1 MDGLDYCTIRTE
13 ALQEL
18 VEDSEEGARA
28 SRNFPVEKEIRCLPQ
43 RCKHIILM
51 QHLKASRYNKLSLH
65 RALIIEAFI
74 IKSFRKVGGN
84 RMGGDDGSLGENP
97 RQLTP
102 YGGRRHKFL
111 HLPN

>member
-1 MDGLDYCTIRTE
+1 LKAAWTGWISPIRTK
-13 ALQEL
+13 ALREP

-28 SRNFPVEKEIRCLPQ
+28 SRNFPVEKEIRCLAQ

-74 IKSFRKVGGN
+74 IKFFRKVGGN
-84 RMGGDDGSLGENP
+84 QMRGDDGSLSENP
-97 RQLTP
+97 RPLSSCT
-102 YGGRRHKFL
+102 FL
-111 HLPN
+111 IRKLA

>member
-51 QHLKASRYNKLSLH
+51 QHLKASRYNKLSLY

-74 IKSFRKVGGN
+74 
-84 RMGGDDGSLGENP
+84 MGGDDGSLGENLRP
-97 RQLTP
+97 LTP

-111 HLPN
+111 RLPN